1 MASVDQNEPVGN
13 QKLAG
18 TLLPKLL
25 SLAELS
31 ISIGNLSVVKY
42 TRELILKTNLAK
54 IYHNSLLTLQM
65 TVAVSHLL
73 VQGIFYG
80 SDFVFSGLY
89 SLGRYLV
96 SQVLY
101 RRHHECAFAVFQMK
115 ACGLQLGQNSFQVS
129 KVAFLCV
136 TSNQHII

>member
-1 MASVDQNEPVGN
+1 MDQNEPVGN

-54 IYHNSLLTLQM
+54 FYHNSLLTLQM
-65 TVAVSHLL
+65 TVAVSHPL
-73 VQGIFYG
+73 VQGHLLWL
-80 SDFVFSGLY
+80 GLC
-89 SLGRYLV
+89 L
-96 SQVLY
+96 QW
-101 RRHHECAFAVFQMK
+101 AVFPWQISGVPGTVQK
-115 ACGLQLGQNSFQVS
+115 
-129 KVAFLCV
+129 
-136 TSNQHII
+136 TS